1 MLGMQIIKIIYY
13 YDNSDYYQRC
23 WGCRW
28 APGKSCWKQLRRE
41 GDNFVKRL
49 QQSSRTFLSLRTFSS
64 SLWYSSLKSFT
75 ITWILECSNRLLEE
89 KVYYIM
95 VISAHSTNWHVFLM
109 WQNWHL
115 CKSHFPH
122 KVLILMF
129 SILSDFFR
137 RVFSANYIC
146 HIISKCPVC
155 FTALII
161 CFSLLTV
168 VVLLNICVK
177 YLLNFC
183 LKYLLLFCSIF
194 LENTFCFSPGEP
206 WRSQRKRS
214 VTVVCKSKDN

>member
-1 MLGMQIIKIIYY
+1 MLATSKWFNLFFQFIRERIDLEALMLLSEADLGEVGFDFSWARMVTIMIIMIVTKDVGDADNKNDNY

-95 VISAHSTNWHVFLM
+95 VISAHSANWHVFLM

-122 KVLILMF
+122 QVLILMF
-129 SILSDFFR
+129 SILSDFFP
-137 RVFSANYIC
+137 A
-146 HIISKCPVC
+146 C
-155 FTALII
+155 FL
-161 CFSLLTV
+161 
-168 VVLLNICVK
+168 
-177 YLLNFC
+177 Y
-183 LKYLLLFCSIF
+183 
-194 LENTFCFSPGEP
+194 
-206 WRSQRKRS
+206 
-214 VTVVCKSKDN
+214 

>member
-1 MLGMQIIKIIYY
+1 MSYVGPLYLVIFSCWGGPVPHLELFWVGPVKKTTLY

-64 SLWYSSLKSFT
+64 SLWYSSLKRFT

-89 KVYYIM
+89 KVYCIM
-95 VISAHSTNWHVFLM
+95 VISAHSANWHFFLM

-122 KVLILMF
+122 QVLIL
-129 SILSDFFR
+129 IPN
-137 RVFSANYIC
+137 V
-146 HIISKCPVC
+146 
-155 FTALII
+155 
-161 CFSLLTV
+161 
-168 VVLLNICVK
+168 
-177 YLLNFC
+177 
-183 LKYLLLFCSIF
+183 
-194 LENTFCFSPGEP
+194 
-206 WRSQRKRS
+206 
-214 VTVVCKSKDN
+214 

>member
-1 MLGMQIIKIIYY
+1 MLGMQIIKMIYY

-95 VISAHSTNWHVFLM
+95 VISAHSANWHVFLM

-122 KVLILMF
+122 QVLILMF

-137 RVFSANYIC
+137 RVFSTNYIC
-146 HIISKCPVC
+146 HIISICPVC
-155 FTALII
+155 FTASII
-161 CFSLLTV
+161 CFFSVDCCCCCAHFLCKISAHICSLFLFKISF
-168 VVLLNICVK
+168 VVLLNIFVK
-177 YLLNFC
+177 YLLF
-183 LKYLLLFCSIF
+183 
-194 LENTFCFSPGEP
+194 FSRRAMEEP
-206 WRSQRKRS
+206 EEEISDSRL
-214 VTVVCKSKDN
+214 